1 MHISKLCKK
10 ASQKL
15 HALSRISSWISTNKL
30 RFIMNLFFGSNFEYL
45 LLFWMFNNRSFN
57 GGINKFQE
65 KVLRVTYKDRTS
77 SIHELLKKE
86 STFTFPQRNIE
97 KLVTEI

>member
-1 MHISKLCKK
+1 
-10 ASQKL
+10 
-15 HALSRISSWISTNKL
+15 
-30 RFIMNLFFGSNFEYL
+30 
-45 LLFWMFNNRSFN
+45 MFNNRSFN
-57 GGINKFQE
+57 DGINKFQE